1 MLKAKSYP
9 FMVIIQNLDSSFIK
23 NRQGQ
28 QEKTHHLSTVDVIS
42 AKTGEETNNSTDQK
56 DKTIQ
61 KVFH

>member
-28 QEKTHHLSTVDVIS
+28 QEKIHHLSTVDVIS
-42 AKTGEETNNSTDQK
+42 AKTGEETNDSTDQK

>member
-1 MLKAKSYP
+1 
-9 FMVIIQNLDSSFIK
+9 MVIIQNLDSSFIK

-42 AKTGEETNNSTDQK
+42 AKTGEETNDSTDQK

>member
-28 QEKTHHLSTVDVIS
+28 QEKTQHLSTVDVIS
-42 AKTGEETNNSTDQK
+42 AKTGEETNDSTDQK